1 MTALAEHLA
10 PWDIVDIAMAKRKTR
25 HANRSQP
32 GAVKRRSARAPVASA
47 PPPGTLERAAGAR
60 ELWLYGN
67 HAVLEALAN
76 PERRIGRLLVTGEA
90 AAKQGARLQ
99 ALLAGRGDGVMAER
113 ATREILGQLLPAGAV
128 HQGLALQ
135 TEPLAEP
142 DLPELLAAVSRP
154 SAEGAVAGPC
164 VLLAL
169 DQVTD
174 PQNVGAI
181 LRSAAAFGAA
191 AVLAPGR
198 HAAPETGALAKAASG
213 ALEHL
218 PYLKVGNLAQ
228 SLEQLKQAGFWIV
241 GLAAEGA
248 RSIGDGDLG
257 DRVVLVMGAEG
268 RGLRRLTRERCDLLV
283 RLPTQGPI
291 GQLNVSSAAA
301 VALYELLGRR
311 RG

>member
-1 MTALAEHLA
+1 
-10 PWDIVDIAMAKRKTR
+10 MAKRKTR
-25 HANRSQP
+25 HTNRDQP
-32 GAVKRRSARAPVASA
+32 AATRRRGSRGPAPAARVI
-47 PPPGTLERAAGAR
+47 ERAAGPH
-60 ELWLYGN
+60 ELWLYGS

-76 PERRIGRLLVTGEA
+76 PGRRIRRLLVTGETA
-90 AAKQGARLQ
+90 VKQGARLES
-99 ALLAGRGDGVMAER
+99 LLAERGGGLVAER
-113 ATREILGQLLPAGAV
+113 ATREILGQLLAPGAV

-135 TEPLAEP
+135 TEPLAERHL
-142 DLPELLAAVSRP
+142 DELLADLSDPA
-154 SAEGAVAGPC
+154 AEDEPARRR

-198 HAAPETGALAKAASG
+198 HAAPESGALAKAASG

-228 SLEQLKQAGFWIV
+228 TLDHLKQAGFWIV
-241 GLAAEGA
+241 GLAAEGDRPIA
-248 RSIGDGDLG
+248 DGDLG

-268 RGLRRLTRERCDLLV
+268 SGLRRLTREHCDLLV
-283 RLPTQGPI
+283 HLPTQGPI

-311 RG
+311 RS

>member
-1 MTALAEHLA
+1 
-10 PWDIVDIAMAKRKTR
+10 MAKRKTR
-25 HANRSQP
+25 HANRDQP
-32 GAVKRRSARAPVASA
+32 AGAKRRGTRAPA
-47 PPPGTLERAAGAR
+47 PPPRMVERAAGPQ
-60 ELWLYGN
+60 ELWLYGS

-76 PERRIGRLLVTGEA
+76 PGRRIRRLLVTGET
-90 AAKQGARLQ
+90 AAKQGARLES
-99 ALLAGRGDGVMAER
+99 LLAERGNGVMAER
-113 ATREILGQLLPAGAV
+113 ATREILGQLLPPGAV

-135 TEPLAEP
+135 TEPLAERHL
-142 DLPELLAAVSRP
+142 DELLAALSDP
-154 SAEGAVAGPC
+154 AAADEAAGRR

-198 HAAPETGALAKAASG
+198 HAAPESGALAKAASG

-228 SLEQLKQAGFWIV
+228 ALDHLKESGFWIV

-248 RSIGDGDLG
+248 RPIGDGDLG

-268 RGLRRLTRERCDLLV
+268 SGLRRLTREHCDLLV